1 MSDKHSTELNTLPF
15 TTSHCYWQLKEYFR
29 CKKKTMKN
37 MFSTYFLI
45 ELAFYSLFN
54 YVIKHRLMLY
64 QLC

>member
-1 MSDKHSTELNTLPF
+1 
-15 TTSHCYWQLKEYFR
+15 
-29 CKKKTMKN
+29 

-64 QLC
+64 QLR